1 MNKPFLLSLITPF
14 FLFLS
19 AELIEFFPG
28 SIYYLLP
35 LANAL
40 VIFTVYGMVRNSS
53 FYGRL
58 DFLIFPLV
66 FLNGSIASLLILNS
80 RFLAQGLIFFSAGMI
95 WYYIKSVYFFHHK
108 PIFYKTF
115 QISNISVYGN
125 FLSIFFF
132 SSALFGIRSFLNW
145 PVWGIILVLTF
156 LFLLVIYQLNWAHK
170 IPLADSGVHILADS
184 LILVEIAWSLSF
196 LPLRFYI
203 LGLLLSAAYYIITG
217 LTRHYLLGTLAA
229 KNVKAYL
236 GVGLFSVIIILLSAR
251 WI

>member
-1 MNKPFLLSLITPF
+1 MKKPYFLSIIIPILIF
-14 FLFLS
+14 FS
-19 AELIEFFPG
+19 AELINFLPG
-28 SIYYLLP
+28 SIYFILP

-40 VIFTVYGMVRNSS
+40 IVFAIYGIVKTS

-66 FLNGSIASLLILNS
+66 FFNGAVASLLVLNN
-80 RFLAQGLIFFSAGMI
+80 RFFAQGLIFFSAGMI
-95 WYYIKSVYFFHHK
+95 FYYLKAVYFFHHK
-108 PIFYKTF
+108 PLLYKSF
-115 QISNISVYGN
+115 QIRNISVYGN
-125 FLSIFFF
+125 FLAIFFF

-156 LFLLVIYQLNWAHK
+156 LFLLVIYQLSWAHK
-170 IPLADSGVHILADS
+170 IPLADSGVHILVDS

-203 LGLLLSAAYYIITG
+203 LGLLLSASYYVITG
-217 LTRHYLLGTLAA
+217 LTRHYLLGTLEA

-236 GVGLFSVIIILLSAR
+236 GVGLFSVVMILLSAR